1 MLLYIKHKA
10 SKRNINQNF
19 TPSNLYS
26 ILSKI
31 VTTINIFFFLFTL
44 EIVKNIFLLRTQLH
58 SFFLEKLFSFFIY
71 FRYICR
77 NGWQLDPFFSVKT
90 FWENNLI
97 PSLKMYFPL
106 SLTLDFRDILPSFIY
121 VRNFR
126 NILPFLGKG
135 QITPELF
142 DIAQI
147 LPSVSILAQ
156 FLPRC

>member
-1 MLLYIKHKA
+1 M
-10 SKRNINQNF
+10 
-19 TPSNLYS
+19 
-26 ILSKI
+26 
-31 VTTINIFFFLFTL
+31 
-44 EIVKNIFLLRTQLH
+44 
-58 SFFLEKLFSFFIY
+58 
-71 FRYICR
+71 C
-77 NGWQLDPFFSVKT
+77 
-90 FWENNLI
+90 
-97 PSLKMYFPL
+97 FPL
-106 SLTLDFRDILPSFIY
+106 LLTLDFRDILPSFIY